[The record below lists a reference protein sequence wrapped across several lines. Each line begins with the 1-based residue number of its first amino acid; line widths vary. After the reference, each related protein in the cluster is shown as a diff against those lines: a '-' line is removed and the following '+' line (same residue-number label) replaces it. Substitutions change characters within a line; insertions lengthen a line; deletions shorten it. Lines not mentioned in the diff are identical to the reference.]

1 MVEISKSGSGEGLG
15 GVIPRGYSKDL
26 LWVVR
31 FGRFCCKVWD
41 HARES
46 VRWTSLRGQ
55 SEHFVDQLRLPDHV
69 TLRHPSRLSLAER
82 MHDLDAAQG
91 PPRRGE

>member
-1 MVEISKSGSGEGLG
+1 MVGRDVVPFAALLVEPEPPLALLPEVGLLQG
-15 GVIPRGYSKDL
+15 
-26 LWVVR
+26 
-31 FGRFCCKVWD
+31 FCCKVWD

-46 VRWTSLRGQ
+46 VGWTSLRGQ
-55 SEHFVDQLRLPDHV
+55 SEHLVDQLRLPDHV
-69 TLRHPSRLSLAER
+69 ALRHPSRLSLAER